1 MLEEKSIK
9 TRQPAVES
17 KAYVGTI
24 WDDLLVLKS
33 SQSYQSSRVDFRYEK
48 IVIFIVLIFVR
59 SFTVLE
65 TNENIFTNN
74 TNVLNV

>member
-33 SQSYQSSRVDFRYEK
+33 SQSYQSSRVYFRYE
-48 IVIFIVLIFVR
+48 INSYIYSFNFR
-59 SFTVLE
+59 SILYCIR
-65 TNENIFTNN
+65 NE
-74 TNVLNV
+74 